1 MSALR
6 SDADYNIAP
15 MRTTTFSKKCISC
28 IKMISHRKCAVKKPL
43 QRRAVN
49 E

>member
-15 MRTTTFSKKCISC
+15 MRTTTFSKMYFLYKNDFTQ
-28 IKMISHRKCAVKKPL
+28 KMCSKKAPSAPCRK
-43 QRRAVN
+43 
-49 E
+49 

>member
-6 SDADYNIAP
+6 SDADYNI
-15 MRTTTFSKKCISC
+15 FKKCISC